1 MSETLSQELFKS
13 TFEALYPSIR
23 NFIYYKIGDMDLA
36 EDLTQE
42 TFVKLWERRDDIKTN
57 TLKSYLFTIA
67 NNLALNHFK
76 HQKVV
81 LAFQNSQI
89 AQGPSLGNSPQEEL
103 ELKEFDK
110 RLQQAIN
117 DLPEK
122 LRVAFLMHRVD
133 KMKHQQIADALNLSV
148 KGVQKR
154 VKKALDLINEKIKY
168 RL

>member
-1 MSETLSQELFKS
+1 
-13 TFEALYPSIR
+13 
-23 NFIYYKIGDMDLA
+23 MDLA
-36 EDLTQE
+36 EDLSQE
-42 TFVKLWERRDDIKTN
+42 TFVKLWEHRDDIKTN

-81 LAFQNSQI
+81 LAFRHAQFS
-89 AQGPSLGNSPQEEL
+89 QGPSLGNSPQDEL

-117 DLPEK
+117 ELPEK
-122 LRVAFLMHRVD
+122 LRIAFLMHRVD
-133 KMKHQQIADALNLSV
+133 KMKHRQIAEVLNLSV